1 MNFTQTSI
9 QKNTRS
15 LTLPLFD
22 IKNVKLY
29 SIWKKRIQ
37 QCIIMFQMEWI
48 LLWPTPGRRQN

>member
-1 MNFTQTSI
+1 
-9 QKNTRS
+9 

-37 QCIIMFQMEWI
+37 QCV
-48 LLWPTPGRRQN
+48 